1 MKYRPDIDGLRA
13 IAVLSVMLY
22 HAHAQWLPGGFVG
35 VDVFFVI
42 SGFVVSAS
50 LAASSQPGI
59 GGFIAEFYARR
70 LARIVPALVCML
82 LAASIS
88 ATLFIPQAWLSAL
101 SDKTALYAFFGLGNW
116 ALQNSAETYFAPRT
130 EFNPYTHTW
139 TLGVEEQFYV
149 ICPLLLFLW
158 VSARA
163 RGRTN
168 QARWPVALML
178 LLGAVSLAGCI
189 WATNA
194 EPTSAFYSILFRF
207 WELSAGVLLFQLTAT
222 RSHEDPQRAGTLISL
237 APWAGLILLAFVM
250 AFATPKQFP
259 YPWALIVVVGTVLL
273 IGGVSAPVT
282 HPVRRALAKPVPVWI
297 GKRSYS
303 LYLWHWPIFVLLRWT
318 VGLDSLAEQLAAVI
332 ATFLAA
338 SASYRLVELPLRHNA
353 VLQRFRPVM
362 RIAFF
367 LLVIVSSRW
376 LVQRL
381 FWHRDMFSLSTVSRH
396 ADDWYADVRMPSP
409 DSTRRVCSVEQT
421 QQDTVG
427 GQIFEYHPTKCRAA
441 ADSRTLTAFGDS
453 HARAYLPML
462 EELSAERGMR
472 VRVYSFAG
480 CPYVDLLM
488 PMSERKPSGCLD
500 FMRFASRE
508 TLAAARP
515 GDILFLPSL
524 RQWRLGDEWASFDDL
539 NPDSLM
545 HSPEATAR
553 IDSAT
558 AEGSQ
563 WLRPFVSKGM
573 DVVFE
578 APTPIFRSPPFR
590 CSDRF
595 NSSNPVCRG
604 GLTQQRT
611 YLEGLRS
618 PIVGAM
624 REISTRLPSVRIW
637 DPFPVLCPTETCSAA
652 RASRPLFFDGD
663 HLSAYANG
671 LVYPSFLSA
680 IASREERDPNRG
692 P

>member
-1 MKYRPDIDGLRA
+1 VKYRPDIDGLRA

-82 LAASIS
+82 LAASVA
-88 ATLFIPQAWLSAL
+88 ATLFIPKAWLSEL
-101 SDKTALYAFFGLGNW
+101 SDRTALYAFFGLGNW
-116 ALQNSAETYFAPRT
+116 VLQSNTEPYFAPRS

-139 TLGVEEQFYV
+139 TLGVEEQFYL
-149 ICPLLLFLW
+149 ICPLLLFVW
-158 VSARA
+158 VHARA
-163 RGRTN
+163 RGRAN
-168 QARWPVALML
+168 QARWPVALMTL
-178 LLGAVSLAGCI
+178 IGAASLTGCI
-189 WATNA
+189 WATHA

-222 RSHEDPQRAGTLISL
+222 RSREDSQRAGALAAL
-237 APWAGLILLAFVM
+237 APWAGLLLLVIVM
-250 AFATPKQFP
+250 AFATPNQFP
-259 YPWALIVVVGTVLL
+259 YPWALIVVVSTALL
-273 IGGVSAPVT
+273 IGGVSATVT
-282 HPVRRALAKPVPVWI
+282 HPVRRALAKPVPVWL

-318 VGLDSLAEQLAAVI
+318 VGLDSLAEQLVAVI
-332 ATFLAA
+332 ATFFAA
-338 SASYRLVELPLRHNA
+338 SASYRFVELPLRHNA

-376 LVQRL
+376 LVQRM
-381 FWHRDMFSLSTVSRH
+381 FWHRDLFSLSTVSRH
-396 ADDWYADVRMPSP
+396 AGDWYADVRMSSP
-409 DSTRRVCSVEQT
+409 DASRRLCSAKET
-421 QQDTVG
+421 EQDTAG
-427 GQIFEYHPTKCRAA
+427 GQIFVYEPTKCRGATDA
-441 ADSRTLTAFGDS
+441 RALTVFGDS

-462 EELSAERGMR
+462 EQLSAERGMR
-472 VRVYSFAG
+472 VRVYTFAG
-480 CPYVDLLM
+480 CPYLDLLM

-500 FMRFASRE
+500 FVQFASRQA
-508 TLAAARP
+508 LAAAKP

-524 RQWRLGDEWASFDDL
+524 RQWRLGDEWATFDDL
-539 NPDSLM
+539 NADSLM

-558 AEGSQ
+558 TEGAE
-563 WLRPFVSKGM
+563 WLQPFVRDGM
-573 DVVFE
+573 VVVFE
-578 APTPIFRSPPFR
+578 APPPLFPSPPFR

-595 NSSNPVCRG
+595 NASNPVCRA
-604 GLTQQRT
+604 GLTQQRA

-618 PIVGAM
+618 PVVGAM
-624 REISTRLPSVRIW
+624 TEISLRLRSVRVW
-637 DPFPVLCPTETCSAA
+637 DPFTVLCPMERCSAS
-652 RASRPLFFDGD
+652 RAGRPLFFDGD
-663 HLSAYANG
+663 HISAYANE

-680 IASREERDPNRG
+680 IASLEEVDSKRG
-692 P
+692 R

>member
-1 MKYRPDIDGLRA
+1 VKYRADIDGLRA
-13 IAVLSVMLY
+13 VAVLSVMLY

-50 LAASSQPGI
+50 LAASSQPNI

-82 LAASIS
+82 LVASIA
-88 ATLFIPQAWLSAL
+88 ATLFIPQAWLSEL

-116 ALQNSAETYFAPRT
+116 VLQNTSEPYFAPRS

-149 ICPLLLFLW
+149 ICPLLLFVW
-158 VSARA
+158 VRARA
-163 RGRTN
+163 RGATN
-168 QARWPVALML
+168 QARWPLALMMVI
-178 LLGAVSLAGCI
+178 GAASLAGCI
-189 WATNA
+189 WASHA

-207 WELSAGVLLFQLTAT
+207 WELAAGVLLFQLTVT
-222 RSHEDPQRAGTLISL
+222 RSRENSQRAESLAAL
-237 APWAGLILLAFVM
+237 APWAGVILLVVVM
-250 AFATPKQFP
+250 AFATPDHFP
-259 YPWALIVVVGTVLL
+259 YPWAVFVVVSTVLL
-273 IGGVSAPVT
+273 IAGVNAPIS

-297 GKRSYS
+297 GRRSYS

-338 SASYRLVELPLRHNA
+338 SASYRIVELPLRHNA
-353 VLQRFRPVM
+353 VLQRYRPVV

-367 LLVIVSSRW
+367 LLVVVSSRR
-376 LVQRL
+376 LVQLL
-381 FWHRDMFSLSTVSRH
+381 FWHRNTYSLSTVSRH
-396 ADDWYADVRMPSP
+396 ADEWYTDVRMPSP
-409 DSTRRVCSVEQT
+409 DPSRRECSVALT
-421 QQDTVG
+421 QRDTAG
-427 GQIFEYHPTKCRAA
+427 GEIFDYRPSTCRGAT
-441 ADSRTLTAFGDS
+441 DLRTLTVLGDS

-472 VRVYSFAG
+472 VQVYSFPG
-480 CPYVDLLM
+480 CPYLDLLM

-500 FMRFASRE
+500 FMRFASHE
-508 TLAAARP
+508 TLASARA

-524 RQWRLGDEWASFDDL
+524 RQWRLGDEWATFDDL

-545 HSPEATAR
+545 HSAEATAR

-558 AEGSQ
+558 VEGAD
-563 WLRPFVSKGM
+563 WLQPFVRKGM

-578 APTPIFRSPPFR
+578 APPPIFRSPPFR

-595 NSSNPVCRG
+595 NASNPVCRG
-604 GLTQQRT
+604 GLTERRA
-611 YLEGLRS
+611 YLEGLRRPVVS
-618 PIVGAM
+618 AM
-624 REISTRLPSVRIW
+624 TEISTRLPRVRIW
-637 DPFPVLCPTETCSAA
+637 DPFVVLCPADTCSTS
-652 RASRPLFFDGD
+652 RAGKPLFFDGD

-671 LVYPSFLSA
+671 LVYPSFLSM
-680 IASREERDPNRG
+680 IASQEEQAVNRG
-692 P
+692 R